1 MSATAE
7 STFHPLDKGPENS
20 GDARM
25 RAIAS
30 DLRWREGRWF
40 SGKGR
45 VDGPITALHAVD
57 LDDGS
62 RVPCYGVN
70 SLHATS
76 TDYLLLAEMLGPE
89 QPFFSVHPPS
99 DERNAERARSIPG
112 LAKYYVDALVQ
123 FQPTGALALAGW
135 SAGAIV
141 ALEMAQQLKNIH
153 GREVSLLIAIDYA
166 PLNTPADKRPF
177 GIFERVARFYYG
189 TTSPVRWAYGAV
201 KRSQSLR
208 AAVKVLRDKAEESSA
223 RKKAF
228 RQEEVSLFQRHPAE
242 ARLSFFDRI
251 PREGQEYAKALYT
264 AAEEYVP
271 AKYSGPVVVY
281 VSTAQPLR
289 IESRVEEKWRD
300 IADSVEVFVVKG
312 THESILEP
320 KDSRPLAEHLK
331 RKLDQVASALQGADG
346 HR

>member
-1 MSATAE
+1 MNATHE
-7 STFHPLDKGPENS
+7 STFILPDKDLRSS
-20 GDARM
+20 GAAKM

-45 VDGPITALHAVD
+45 VDGPIIALHAVD

-99 DERNAERARSIPG
+99 HERNAERVRSIPG

-123 FQPTGALALAGW
+123 FQPTGPLALAGW

-141 ALEMAQQLKNIH
+141 ALEMAQQLKNVH
-153 GREVSLLIAIDYA
+153 GRQVSLLIAIDYA

-177 GIFERVARFYYG
+177 GIFERLARFYHG
-189 TTSPVRWAYGAV
+189 TMSPVRWAYGAV
-201 KRSQSLR
+201 KRSRSPR
-208 AAVKVLRDKAEESSA
+208 AAMKVLWDKAEESSA
-223 RKKAF
+223 RKKAL

-242 ARLSFFDRI
+242 VRLSFFDRI
-251 PREGQEYAKALYT
+251 PREGQEYARALYT

-271 AKYSGPVVVY
+271 AKYSGPVMVY

-289 IESRVEEKWRD
+289 LESRVEEKWRD
-300 IADSVEVFVVKG
+300 VADSVEVFVVKG

-331 RKLDQVASALQGADG
+331 RKLEKVALALKGADG